1 MISVLVILN
10 LWSWTIWTLSSKHQD
25 QAHHNALLVFFS
37 AQLHAVVDFVLR
49 PLQSVIQEDPA
60 ERRKVKNN
68 VILISN

>member
-25 QAHHNALLVFFS
+25 QAHHNALLVFFQHS
-37 AQLHAVVDFVLR
+37 YMQLWILSLR

-68 VILISN
+68 FILRSN